1 MNKLLKHHIPKYI
14 QDYLKK
20 LIWWTQGSAL
30 CSKIQLDLVRLQFW
44 AGLRQDK
51 CFDIRSRVDC
61 LWSSNLLSEKEELPL
76 FSEIKCRLTN
86 WHKNRPFYA
95 RLWVY
100 VSPNGAGANEMA
112 LGAHVNKSS
121 TNQMIPVDVSRLSS
135 EPRALH
141 HLWASGAIIIE
152 LVNNI
157 FLFWKTRYCRFS
169 ISIDLEV
176 RSSSWYIWLGPK
188 RHWSRS

>member
-1 MNKLLKHHIPKYI
+1 MYT
-14 QDYLKK
+14 DYLKK
-20 LIWWTQGSAL
+20 LLWWTQGSSL

-51 CFDIRSRVDC
+51 CFDTRSRVDS
-61 LWSSNLLSEKEELPL
+61 LRSSNLFSEKEELPL
-76 FSEIKCRLTN
+76 FSEINCRLRN
-86 WHKNRPFYA
+86 SHKNRPFYA

-135 EPRALH
+135 APMALH
-141 HLWASGAIIIE
+141 HLWENGAITIE
-152 LVNNI
+152 LRKGKNLLVNNI
-157 FLFWKTRYCRFS
+157 FSVKQTS
-169 ISIDLEV
+169 SVSLE
-176 RSSSWYIWLGPK
+176 RSGTF
-188 RHWSRS
+188 